1 MTLYG
6 IHDVDPV
13 DVWEG
18 ITKTF
23 IEEYLNQIE
32 WFEGGVEVVIAY
44 VGNEVSDA
52 QRRGRLQVT
61 EEIWTQ
67 FSFNIDV
74 FYRTK
79 LATLD
84 IGKLLEDSFRTRTSK
99 FNYVEAL
106 RSGSVDFFSDA
117 SIDGFQII
125 FPFSNT
131 GDNQSGEID
140 DDVVLPENKNEN
152 SNESQSSTTKGLS
165 DNEKIGIIVGS
176 TAAGLMLITLAVLGY
191 TATPNLGVNDNT
203 LKYDTSAIESSNN
216 HNLRQATGYDLYA
229 VTNSEVELGIISR
242 IIDVKMNSSESVSN
256 LEDPSI
262 DPNLSLISVEDSQST
277 RSFLVSERSDVLGG
291 SFNSQVFGDASQTL
305 ESSIVSIQDALEG
318 NIVNFPFQP
327 NKSPEISDRRNLRSL
342 NDFYEVESQQHPDSV
357 EITIPAG
364 KIGIVVDS
372 PDSGPPMIHAIK
384 PTSILSG
391 IVKEGDRIVGF
402 NKEDTSKLTAMQ
414 LTHLIIESSD
424 KNDRNLVIR
433 RINRN
438 SFCSQF
444 GQSEQHQ
451 YEDPEIREL
460 CNLERAEKLRNTRSV
475 PLLSVLDDSVTEF
488 EESLALHCPR
498 RIR

>member
-23 IEEYLNQIE
+23 IEEYLNEIE

-52 QRRGRLQVT
+52 QRRARLQAT

-79 LATLD
+79 LAILD
-84 IGKLLEDSFRTRTSK
+84 IGKLLEDSFRTKTSK

-140 DDVVLPENKNEN
+140 DDAVLPENKNEN

-191 TATPNLGVNDNT
+191 TATPNLGVNDNA

-216 HNLRQATGYDLYA
+216 HNLRQANGYDLYA

-242 IIDVKMNSSESVSN
+242 
-256 LEDPSI
+256 
-262 DPNLSLISVEDSQST
+262 
-277 RSFLVSERSDVLGG
+277 
-291 SFNSQVFGDASQTL
+291 
-305 ESSIVSIQDALEG
+305 
-318 NIVNFPFQP
+318 
-327 NKSPEISDRRNLRSL
+327 
-342 NDFYEVESQQHPDSV
+342 
-357 EITIPAG
+357 
-364 KIGIVVDS
+364 
-372 PDSGPPMIHAIK
+372 
-384 PTSILSG
+384 
-391 IVKEGDRIVGF
+391 
-402 NKEDTSKLTAMQ
+402 
-414 LTHLIIESSD
+414 
-424 KNDRNLVIR
+424 
-433 RINRN
+433 
-438 SFCSQF
+438 
-444 GQSEQHQ
+444 
-451 YEDPEIREL
+451 
-460 CNLERAEKLRNTRSV
+460 
-475 PLLSVLDDSVTEF
+475 
-488 EESLALHCPR
+488 
-498 RIR
+498 